1 MTPLHQ
7 IFILFAISLL
17 SNALTT
23 IVSTQN
29 LTSLTY
35 DYAYRCIPKISR
47 YSKVPKFIHCI
58 HALNQLPRYEG
69 QGSFHNGPPDD
80 LFRLPVETTV
90 ETCTVGVELVHQGS
104 TKEAGEWI
112 ILIDAALRSG
122 RECLNP
128 GMGIAPVKNTGVC
141 VWYGKHRRIIV
152 TMRYYEPDDYG
163 VHVESA

>member
-35 DYAYRCIPKISR
+35 DYDYQCIPKPSR
-47 YSKVPKFIHCI
+47 RSKVPEFMDCI

-80 LFRLPVETTV
+80 PFRLPLEKTV
-90 ETCTVGVELVHQGS
+90 ETCTVRVGLVHQGS
-104 TKEAGEWI
+104 TTDAGEWL
-112 ILIDAALRSG
+112 ILLDAALSSG

-128 GMGIAPVKNTGVC
+128 GMGIAPVKNTGVW

-152 TMRYYEPDDYG
+152 TMGYFEPIDYG
-163 VHVESA
+163 IHVESA